1 MDSIFDARL
10 KGQFSTSQRQAIIR
24 LIEKKDRDKTYIDN
38 WRPISLLNVDLKIIS
53 KVLANRLKTVLNK
66 IITSEQTAYVKDR
79 FIGEGTR
86 LLSDILEL
94 TDDLKIG
101 ALLVT
106 IDFQKAFDSLN
117 HTFIIETCRK
127 FGIPEYMLVWME
139 TLLKNQESC
148 VINGGTT
155 TKYFK
160 LERGA

>member
-1 MDSIFDARL
+1 
-10 KGQFSTSQRQAIIR
+10 
-24 LIEKKDRDKTYIDN
+24 LIEKKDHNKTDIAN

-53 KVLANRLKTVLNK
+53 KVLKSLKAVLNK
-66 IITSEQTAYVKDR
+66 IITLEQTAYVKDR

-86 LLSDILEL
+86 LLADILEL
-94 TDDLKIG
+94 TDDLKIR
-101 ALLVT
+101 ALLLT

-127 FGIPEYMLVWME
+127 FGIPEYMLVWIE

-155 TKYFK
+155 TKY
-160 LERGA
+160 LNLNGGLDRETQLLPTSLLLPWNLCLL